1 MKLFIC
7 AQVFVYYLLWTMAIH
22 IPFSISF
29 IANCYHVVVNFDLS
43 QEYVHKFSIDIFGVA
58 PSLSVSP
65 DKLVFTKYNTHT
77 YSERYMNVARV
88 FCIYIHSDYH
98 SQHVQCCVR
107 IPTTCLISME
117 QLGYEQHFN
126 LGLLHRNC
134 FYVEFLLENFPIFF
148 SLFCRLVKK
157 N

>member
-88 FCIYIHSDYH
+88 FCIYTFRLPFTTRSMLRSHSND
-98 SQHVQCCVR
+98 
-107 IPTTCLISME
+107 
-117 QLGYEQHFN
+117 
-126 LGLLHRNC
+126 
-134 FYVEFLLENFPIFF
+134 
-148 SLFCRLVKK
+148 LFDFDGATWLWATFQFRAFT
-157 N
+157 